1 MSRPRPGDDG
11 ADESPAPDEAPKI
24 PRGSLSRAG
33 LRSLAQ
39 QLAPEGTRGRDLLRF
54 ASLSKRDSRQF
65 TELVR
70 QHWAAWGV
78 TAPGHSYQWWAYSQR
93 ARARDLATQRRAA
106 DRNGAPVSVHV
117 AVLAGPASDPRALA
131 ATLRSLQDQSW
142 HHWRALVATP
152 AGEEAL
158 GDRRVVV
165 ARPEQREL
173 ASMVSSMVAAAADR
187 DLVVVLEA
195 GDRLAPDCLFY
206 VADMA
211 WRNALI
217 DVVYWDDDLLNS
229 VGLGHD
235 PNFRPDWSPEMLL
248 SSNYIGRSFAIRA
261 RTLTAIGPLRSDRDD
276 AVWWD
281 VLLRAG
287 LTNDTVERVPRVLTH
302 LTRRP
307 SPTRDASVRTVQDSL
322 ERRGERATV
331 TSIHDTVRVAW
342 ELDRHPAVSVIIPTR
357 HNRALVKRCLR
368 SLARTAYEPV
378 DVIVIDNGDHTS
390 ENQAWYDD
398 EFRGLDLS
406 VEWWDQPFNYSAVNN
421 HAASIA
427 TGEVLVFLNDDT
439 EISDPAWLEELV
451 SWATRPDI
459 GLVGLQLLDGSGL
472 IQHGGVI
479 LGLNGY
485 ADHLFEGMEPNSDTM
500 FGSTNVVR
508 NVLAVT
514 AACAAIRAELFQSL
528 GGFDERFILCGS
540 DVVLGLDATMAGK
553 RNVCLPSNGVRHLE
567 AATRGTE
574 VPGGDFFA
582 SYWRY
587 QRWIFGGDPY
597 FSPNLSLESRRPALR
612 ARFGA
617 KPHALV
623 AGPLG
628 RPMGVFRQRNETAEA
643 SMLADMFRATDADV
657 ERLQIAQCADLGAE
671 PPRSLTWFLPDID
684 SPFYG
689 GVNTALRIADYLTR
703 RHGVEN
709 RFAFWADPNDGF
721 FRSALTAAFPS
732 LHDSKIFFYQE
743 VNAETMG
750 AIPDSD
756 AAIATL
762 WATAYAVAHY
772 PGARRRFYLIQDFEP
787 CFYPAGTLY
796 ALAEETYRLGLYGL
810 CNTEHM
816 LDLYRGQYGGRGAA
830 FTPAVEE
837 SVFHAAGRR
846 EPEGDEP
853 VTVFLYA
860 RPGHFRNCWEMAAP
874 ALTEL
879 KQRLGDRVRI
889 VTAGSWAYAE
899 EDELGGGIEHLGLLD
914 YRETGD
920 LYRRCDVGVALTVSQ
935 HPSYLPLELMACG
948 VPVVAYDN
956 PAGYWLLKH
965 DENSVLVRRTVDAL
979 RDGIER
985 LVVDPELRARLRAN
999 GLRTI
1004 ATHHASWETALAG
1017 VYAFLSDPGGGSH
1030 ASSPRPA
1037 VEVLPGAAP

>member
-1 MSRPRPGDDG
+1 MLG
-11 ADESPAPDEAPKI
+11 
-24 PRGSLSRAG
+24 GSFSRAG
-33 LRSLAQ
+33 LRSLATQ
-39 QLAPEGTRGRDLLRF
+39 FAPEGTRSRDLLRF

-78 TAPGHSYQWWAYSQR
+78 TAPGHSYQWWAYAQR
-93 ARARDLATQRRAA
+93 ARVRDLNTQRRVAE
-106 DRNGAPVSVHV
+106 RNHAPVPVHLV
-117 AVLAGPASDPRALA
+117 VLESPGADPRALA
-131 ATLRSLQDQSW
+131 TTLSSLQDQSW
-142 HHWRALVATP
+142 HHWDVLVAGP
-152 AGEEAL
+152 LPDSAQSEH
-158 GDRRVVV
+158 RVVAAEPGQLDV
-165 ARPEQREL
+165 ASLVSRVL
-173 ASMVSSMVAAAADR
+173 AVADER
-187 DLVVVLEA
+187 DLVLVLEA
-195 GDRLAPDCLFY
+195 GDRLAPDCLFS
-206 VADMA
+206 VADVA

-217 DVVYWDDDLLNS
+217 DLVYWDDDLVNS
-229 VGLGHD
+229 VGLRHD
-235 PNFRPDWSPEMLL
+235 PRFRPDWSPEMLL
-248 SSNYIGRSFAIRA
+248 SSNYIGRSFAMRV
-261 RTLTAIGPLRSDRDD
+261 RTLRAIAPLRSDRGD

-281 VLLRAG
+281 LLLRAG
-287 LTNDTVERVPRVLTH
+287 LTSKTVERVPRVLTH

-307 SPTRDASVRTVQDSL
+307 APTPDAGVRAVQDSI
-322 ERRGERATV
+322 ERQGQHAAV
-331 TSIHDTVRVAW
+331 TSVQDTVRVAW
-342 ELDRHPAVSVIIPTR
+342 ELERHPAVSVIIPTR
-357 HNRALVKRCLR
+357 HNRPLIGRCLR
-368 SLARTAYEPV
+368 SLARTAYEPF
-378 DVIVIDNGDHTS
+378 DVVVVDNGDHTP
-390 ENQAWYDD
+390 ENEAWYEG
-398 EFRGLDLS
+398 EFSGFDLS
-406 VEWWDQPFNYSAVNN
+406 VDFWDEPFNYSAVNN

-427 TGEVLVFLNDDT
+427 SGEILVFLNDDC
-439 EISDPAWLEELV
+439 EISDPGWLEELV
-451 SWATRPDI
+451 SWAIRPDI
-459 GLVGLQLLDGSGL
+459 GLVGLQLLDGEGL

-500 FGSTNVVR
+500 FGPTNLVR

-514 AACAAIRAELFQSL
+514 AACAAIRADLFEAL
-528 GGFDERFILCGS
+528 GGFDDRFVLCGS

-574 VPGGDFFA
+574 VPSEDFFA

-612 ARFGA
+612 ARYGA
-617 KPHALV
+617 TPHALV
-623 AGPLG
+623 SGPLG
-628 RPMGVFRQRNETAEA
+628 RQMGVFRQRNETTEA
-643 SMLADMFRATDADV
+643 SMLADMFRATDADAERV
-657 ERLQIAQCADLGAE
+657 ELDHRAASGAQPL
-671 PPRSLTWFLPDID
+671 RSLTWFLPDID

-703 RHGVEN
+703 HHGVEN

-732 LHDSKIFFYQE
+732 LHDSQLYFFQE
-743 VNAETMG
+743 VNAETMA

-772 PGARRRFYLIQDFEP
+772 PGTRQRFYLIQDFEP

-816 LDLYRGQYGGRGAA
+816 LDLYRGRYNGHGSA
-830 FTPAVEE
+830 FMPAVEE
-837 SVFHAAGRR
+837 SVFHAAGRH
-846 EPEGDEP
+846 EPAADEP
-853 VTVFLYA
+853 VTVFMYA

-879 KQRLGDRVRI
+879 KQKLGDRVRI

-899 EDELGGGIEHLGLLD
+899 DGLGSGIEHLGLLD

-956 PAGYWLLKH
+956 PAGYWLLEH

-985 LVVDPELRARLRAN
+985 LVVDAELRARLRAN

-1004 ATHHASWETALAG
+1004 AAHHANWESALVG
-1017 VYAFLSDPGGGSH
+1017 IYDFLSDPRGGAH
-1030 ASSPRPA
+1030 QPSPRPA
-1037 VEVLPGAAP
+1037 TDVLPSAAR